1 MARLVLVFSFLVL
14 SFGTANAQT
23 LISTGNSGARTI
35 SVNGEAEV
43 RVVPDQVI
51 ISLTAETRGGNLI
64 DAQKQ
69 NDASIAKLIDY
80 AVKSGVEKKH
90 IQTDFASVE
99 PSYQNCR
106 YEDEM
111 SGKCNPLQIT
121 YYKVRKGVQ
130 IRLNDLDG
138 YEELIN
144 TALRVGITHIDNV
157 QFITTELRKHRD
169 EARKLA
175 AIASKEKAQA
185 LAETLGVKLGKPI
198 NINANQ
204 WTSFYRHGSGQRA
217 GNMMMQNVIQNG
229 PTGNGAGSDGSALA
243 LGQINITA
251 RVNVTY
257 EIE

>member
-1 MARLVLVFSFLVL
+1 MTRLFFVFSIFI
-14 SFGTANAQT
+14 FTAGSAFAQGVT
-23 LISTGNSGARTI
+23 PIAPTRTI

-51 ISLTAETRGGNLI
+51 ISLTAETRGADLI

-80 AVKSGVEKKH
+80 AAKSGVEKKH

-121 YYKVRKGVQ
+121 YYNVRKGVQ
-130 IRLNDLDG
+130 IRLNNLDG
-138 YEELIN
+138 YEGLIN
-144 TALRVGITHIDNV
+144 TALRAGITHIDNV

-185 LAETLGVKLGKPI
+185 LAETLGVKLGKPM

-204 WTSFYRHGSGQRA
+204 WTSFYHHGSGQRA
-217 GNMMMQNVIQNG
+217 GNTMMQNTIQSA
-229 PTGNGAGSDGSALA
+229 PAGNGAGSDGSALA

-251 RVNVTY
+251 QVNVTY

>member
-1 MARLVLVFSFLVL
+1 MTRLFFVFSIFIFTVG
-14 SFGTANAQT
+14 SAFAQGVT
-23 LISTGNSGARTI
+23 PIAPTRTI
-35 SVNGEAEV
+35 AVNGEAEV

-51 ISLTAETRGGNLI
+51 ISLTAETRGADLLE
-64 DAQKQ
+64 AQKQ
-69 NDASIAKLIDY
+69 NDGSIAKLINY
-80 AVKSGVEKKH
+80 AGKSGIEKKH
-90 IQTDFASVE
+90 IQTDFASIQPTYRE
-99 PSYQNCR
+99 CR
-106 YEDEM
+106 YDQEV
-111 SGKCNPLQIT
+111 SGKCNPLEIT

-130 IRLNDLDG
+130 IRLNNLDG
-138 YEELIN
+138 YEALIN
-144 TALRVGITHIDNV
+144 TALRAGITHIDNV

-204 WTSFYRHGSGQRA
+204 WTTFYRHGSGQRA
-217 GNMMMQNVIQNG
+217 GNMMMQNVIQSA
-229 PTGNGAGSDGSALA
+229 PAGNGGGSGGSALA